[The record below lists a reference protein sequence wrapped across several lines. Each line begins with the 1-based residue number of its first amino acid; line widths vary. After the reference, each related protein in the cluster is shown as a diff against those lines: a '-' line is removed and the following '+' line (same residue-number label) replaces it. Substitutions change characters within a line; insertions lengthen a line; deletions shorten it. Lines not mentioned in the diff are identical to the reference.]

1 MSKNWRRYLRFW
13 RPNVDADIDDEL
25 RFHFDER
32 LEALTSQGLAPAA
45 ARAQAER
52 EFGDVAAVRNGLRV
66 IDQRRERSRQHA
78 ERWDR
83 LRPDLVYSMRSLTR
97 VKGLSLTIVI
107 TLALGIGANATL
119 FSLLDRVFLRMPG
132 GIAQPEQ
139 VRRFYWLGRGPNN
152 SRIALAH
159 FSVPLF
165 RAVRAAADTAAEL
178 SIFRQDKLRLG
189 DAGQSAPTVLV
200 QYAGP
205 KYFRVLGVR
214 PEVGRFFTA
223 DEESIEA

>member
-32 LEALTSQGLAPAA
+32 LEALTSQGLVPAA
-45 ARAQAER
+45 ARAQA
-52 EFGDVAAVRNGLRV
+52 VRDGLRV

-83 LRPDLVYSMRSLTR
+83 LRQDLVYSMRSLTR

-132 GIAQPEQ
+132 GIARPEQ

-152 SRIALAH
+152 SRIAIAH

-165 RAVRAAADTAAEL
+165 RAVRASADTAAQL
-178 SIFRQDKLRLG
+178 TIFRQDKLRLG

-200 QYAGP
+200 QFAGP
-205 KYFRVLGVR
+205 EYFRVLGVR